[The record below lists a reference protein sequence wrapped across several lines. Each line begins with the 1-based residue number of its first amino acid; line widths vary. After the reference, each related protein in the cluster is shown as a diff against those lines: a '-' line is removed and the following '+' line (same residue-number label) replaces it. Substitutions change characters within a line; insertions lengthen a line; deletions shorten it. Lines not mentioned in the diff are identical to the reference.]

1 MASADFVRQ
10 AFETRQCRDFVRLAF
25 VTRYCRDF
33 GTGAAARGLA
43 ASSGSA
49 GGAFRHRQ
57 SPGGANGK
65 STTPGALNVI
75 TTGFIANGDREPG
88 GREPATARRLTPSG
102 SNAGAPGTGFGK
114 AGSSAGTTG
123 RGSGNG
129 AAARGLTASGGSAG
143 GTSKG
148 SGIGAAAPGLPA
160 SGGSAGNTERRN
172 REGRPLA
179 FGDTPLHQTRRGST
193 RRSPGTGGRCVSE
206 EEAGCAALSSAWAVA
221 GGPRTPALDL
231 PSPSPGAQ

>member
-1 MASADFVRQ
+1 MAGADFARL
-10 AFETRQCRDFVRLAF
+10 AFATRQCRDFVRLAF
-25 VTRYCRDF
+25 VARYWRDF

-43 ASSGSA
+43 ASSGEA
-49 GGAFRHRQ
+49 GGAFRHRH

-65 STTPGALNVI
+65 STPHGALHII
-75 TTGFIANGDREPG
+75 TTGFQITIANGD
-88 GREPATARRLTPSG
+88 REPATARRLTPSG

-114 AGSSAGTTG
+114 AGSSAGPTG
-123 RGSGNG
+123 KGSGNG

-148 SGIGAAAPGLPA
+148 SGIGVATPGLPA
-160 SGGSAGNTERRN
+160 SGGRAGNTERRN

-179 FGDTPLHQTRRGST
+179 FGDTPLHQTRRGRT

-206 EEAGCAALSSAWAVA
+206 EEAGCAARSSAWAVA
-221 GGPRTPALDL
+221 GGPRTPTLDL
-231 PSPSPGAQ
+231 PSPSPGAP